1 MSSMMRVQVIV
12 LLVIAAALLAG
23 ARADAASWTPLTPT
37 GAEPGASGD
46 YCVQHMV
53 WAGANYYGD
62 VAVRCA
68 GLTPGATY
76 DAVVWDLDPWA
87 GFIPVGGGSFTVTKR
102 GTGQVTVA
110 GVPFLMLGLPYV
122 EVRNAGDIVVLTS
135 QY

>member
-1 MSSMMRVQVIV
+1 MCPIKQVQVVV
-12 LLVIAAALLAG
+12 LLVIAAALLGG
-23 ARADAASWTPLTPT
+23 ARADAASWTALTQT
-37 GAEPGASGD
+37 GEEPGASGD

-76 DAVVWDLDPWA
+76 HVVVWDVDPWA
-87 GFIPVGGGSFTVTKR
+87 GYMPVGGASFTATKR
-102 GTGQVTVA
+102 GTGQVRVED
-110 GVPFLMLGLPYV
+110 VPFWMLGPPYV
-122 EVRNAGDIVVLTS
+122 EVCNAGDLVVLTS

>member
-1 MSSMMRVQVIV
+1 MNPMKQLQVVV
-12 LLVIAAALLAG
+12 LLVIAAALLGG
-23 ARADAASWTPLTPT
+23 ARADAAWTALTPT
-37 GAEPGASGD
+37 GEEPGASGD

-76 DAVVWDLDPWA
+76 HVVVWDVDPWA
-87 GFIPVGGGSFTVTKR
+87 GYMPVGGASFTATKR
-102 GTGQVTVA
+102 GTGQVRVED
-110 GVPFLMLGLPYV
+110 VPFWMLGPPYV
-122 EVRNAGDIVVLTS
+122 EVCNAAGDVVLTS